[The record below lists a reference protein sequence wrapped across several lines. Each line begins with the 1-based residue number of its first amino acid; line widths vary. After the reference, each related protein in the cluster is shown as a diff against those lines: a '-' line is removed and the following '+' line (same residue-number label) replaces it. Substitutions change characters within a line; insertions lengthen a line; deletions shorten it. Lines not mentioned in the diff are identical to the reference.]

1 MIIYRKATINDDTAI
16 ANLLLERLPR
26 DPLFVI
32 LGSNMTLKKFVPLMI
47 KKAIC
52 LVAEEKIS
60 SRIIGVI
67 ILQNKNVNNFY
78 FLKTIKIKDFFTI
91 FFNSIKRK
99 SVLLVLNAILFSIIN
114 LKKPGNLELLYIVV
128 AKKMDRKNIGT
139 CLVSES
145 VINVQEECILWVK
158 TLSKNTNAIKFYKKN
173 EFKVEKNTYGR
184 TMLSRYIS
192 HGSVMK

>member
-78 FLKTIKIKDFFTI
+78 FLKTIQ
-91 FFNSIKRK
+91 
-99 SVLLVLNAILFSIIN
+99 
-114 LKKPGNLELLYIVV
+114 YI
-128 AKKMDRKNIGT
+128 
-139 CLVSES
+139 
-145 VINVQEECILWVK
+145 
-158 TLSKNTNAIKFYKKN
+158 
-173 EFKVEKNTYGR
+173 
-184 TMLSRYIS
+184 
-192 HGSVMK
+192 